1 MLKTIRQAALHLESL
16 RGARR
21 PAVDPKHGY
30 REFLLPFGNYGSIA
44 LYKIREYSNPI
55 LALKHR
61 KEVRH

>member
-21 PAVDPKHGY
+21 PAVDPEHEY
-30 REFLLPFGNYGSIA
+30 REVLLSFGGYGSIA
-44 LYKIREYSNPI
+44 FYKIREYSNLI